1 MSRTQPIS
9 LNRVTL
15 KYPSLAMSLTRNNTT
30 RIFDHKLEHQR
41 SNTGTRLVD
50 PRGTCPMSRLVPASR
65 SKAGRGGLGRIVG
78 LMDIS
83 KPGGS
88 WFLDR
93 VEKLLLSRGEASE
106 VRRYAKPTFAKPC
119 PDKLRK
125 QIASEC
131 DAVILALAD

>member
-1 MSRTQPIS
+1 
-9 LNRVTL
+9 
-15 KYPSLAMSLTRNNTT
+15 
-30 RIFDHKLEHQR
+30 
-41 SNTGTRLVD
+41 
-50 PRGTCPMSRLVPASR
+50 MSRLVPASR

-131 DAVILALAD
+131 VWILALADEVRARPVSFMMPGAESSGLPSCACVSSGFTNQAHYQAKI

>member
-1 MSRTQPIS
+1 
-9 LNRVTL
+9 
-15 KYPSLAMSLTRNNTT
+15 
-30 RIFDHKLEHQR
+30 
-41 SNTGTRLVD
+41 
-50 PRGTCPMSRLVPASR
+50 MSRLESWG
-65 SKAGRGGLGRIVG
+65 SEGSEKGGGC
-78 LMDIS
+78 
-83 KPGGS
+83 GGS